1 MKARKLP
8 LIYPTAG
15 FAGLL
20 FVLGAMWYAASSQ
33 NNTAVY
39 LLFFA
44 LTAVF
49 LVSIPHTLI
58 NLAGVTVTLE
68 SVQPAF
74 VGHEVSL
81 PLEIMNGSRAT
92 RHGIELA
99 LSGSNTERQR
109 IDCIPALKAARITL
123 RFPAGQR
130 GEHKVGTLCLTS
142 VYPLGFIRLLKK
154 FSSLQ
159 TYIVYPKPAG
169 DIRLPSSFVRWH
181 DGRPLTEVG
190 EGDDFA
196 GARVYVQG
204 ESQRHIDWRAVARG
218 QPLMTKQFTVEEEGV
233 LYFDFSALHLADAEE
248 RLSQL
253 ALWVIEAERARRP
266 YSLRLPGVEILPAI
280 GQSHFHQCMRAL
292 SLFEVERPLR
302 GVRSARSA
310 DPTLPAT
317 WTRE

>member
-1 MKARKLP
+1 VKAGKLP
-8 LIYPTAG
+8 LIYPTIG

-44 LTAVF
+44 LAAVF

-58 NLAGVTVTLE
+58 NLTGVTVTLE

-74 VGHEVSL
+74 VGQEVSL
-81 PLEIMNGSRAT
+81 PLEIMNDSRAS

-99 LSGSNTERQR
+99 VPDSDRERQR
-109 IDCIPALKAARITL
+109 IDYVPAQKAARITL
-123 RFPAGQR
+123 RFPARQR
-130 GEHKVGTLCLTS
+130 GEHEVGTLCLTS
-142 VYPLGFIRLLKK
+142 TYPLGFIRFLKK
-154 FSSLQ
+154 FSSSQ

-169 DIRLPSSFVRWH
+169 EARLPSSFVHRE
-181 DGRPLTEVG
+181 DGRPLTEFG

-196 GARVYVQG
+196 GVRAYVDG

-218 QPLMTKQFTVEEEGV
+218 QPLMTKQFTAEAEGV
-233 LYFDFSALHLADAEE
+233 VHFDFSALHFTNVEE

-266 YSLRLPGVEILPAI
+266 YGLRLPGVKIPPAV
-280 GQSHFHQCMRAL
+280 GQSHFHECMRAL
-292 SLFEVERPLR
+292 SLFDVTEHE
-302 GVRSARSA
+302 
-310 DPTLPAT
+310 
-317 WTRE
+317 

>member
-1 MKARKLP
+1 VKARKLP
-8 LIYPTAG
+8 LIYPTVG

-58 NLAGVTVTLE
+58 NLTGVTVTVE
-68 SVQPAF
+68 SAQPAF
-74 VGHEVSL
+74 VGQEVSL
-81 PLEIMNGSRAT
+81 PFEIMNDSHAT
-92 RHGIELA
+92 RHGIELV
-99 LSGSNTERQR
+99 LSGSGKEHQR
-109 IDCIPALKAARITL
+109 IDYIPAQKAARVTL
-123 RFPAGQR
+123 RFPARQR
-130 GEHKVGTLCLTS
+130 GEHNVGTLCLTS
-142 VYPLGFIRLLKK
+142 AYPLGFIRFVKK
-154 FSSLQ
+154 FAPSQ

-169 DIRLPSSFVRWH
+169 DVRLPPSFVHRRE
-181 DGRPLTEVG
+181 GQPLTELG

-196 GARVYVQG
+196 GVRDYVPG

-218 QPLMTKQFTVEEEGV
+218 HSLMTKQFAAEAEGV
-233 LYFDFSALHLADAEE
+233 VYFDFSALHFANVEE

-266 YSLRLPGVEILPAI
+266 YGLRLPGIEIPPAV
-280 GQSHFHQCMRAL
+280 GQPHFHQCLRAL
-292 SLFEVERPLR
+292 SLFQLKPEQE
-302 GVRSARSA
+302 
-310 DPTLPAT
+310 
-317 WTRE
+317 

>member
-8 LIYPTAG
+8 LIYPTVG

-33 NNTAVY
+33 NNAAVY
-39 LLFFA
+39 LLLFV

-74 VGHEVSL
+74 VGQEVSL
-81 PLEIMNGSRAT
+81 PLEVMNDSRAI
-92 RHGIELA
+92 RYGIELA
-99 LSGSNTERQR
+99 VSGSNRKRQR
-109 IDCIPALKAARITL
+109 IDHIPSHKAARVTL
-123 RFPAGQR
+123 RLPVRQR
-130 GEHKVGTLCLTS
+130 GEHSVEILYLTS
-142 VYPLGFIRLLKK
+142 AYPLGFIRFLKK
-154 FSSLQ
+154 FASSQ

-169 DIRLPSSFVRWH
+169 EVRLPSSFVLRR
-181 DGRPLTEVG
+181 DGRPLTEFG

-196 GARVYVQG
+196 GVRPYVHG

-218 QPLMTKQFTVEEEGV
+218 QSLITKQFTAEAEGV
-233 LYFDFSALHLADAEE
+233 VYLDFSAVRSADMEE
-248 RLSQL
+248 KLSQL

-266 YSLRLPGVEILPAI
+266 YALRLPGTQILPGV
-280 GQSHFHQCMRAL
+280 GQAHFHQCLRAL
-292 SLFEVERPLR
+292 SLFHVGEHEQER
-302 GVRSARSA
+302 G
-310 DPTLPAT
+310 
-317 WTRE
+317 

>member
-33 NNTAVY
+33 NNAAVY
-39 LLFFA
+39 LLLFV

-58 NLAGVTVTLE
+58 NLAGVKVTLE

-74 VGHEVSL
+74 VGQEVSL
-81 PLEIMNGSRAT
+81 PLEIMNDSRAI
-92 RHGIELA
+92 HYGIDLTV
-99 LSGSNTERQR
+99 SGSNRERQR
-109 IDCIPALKAARITL
+109 IDSIPAQRAARVTL
-123 RFPAGQR
+123 RFPARQR
-130 GEHKVGTLCLTS
+130 GEHCVEPLCLTS
-142 VYPLGFIRLLKK
+142 AYPLGFLRFSKK
-154 FSSLQ
+154 FASSQ

-169 DIRLPSSFVRWH
+169 EVRFPSSFVLRR
-181 DGRPLTEVG
+181 DGRSVTQFA

-196 GARVYVQG
+196 GVRPYVPG

-218 QPLMTKQFTVEEEGV
+218 QSLMTKQFTAQEEGV
-233 LYFDFSALHLADAEE
+233 VYLDFSAVRSADVEE
-248 RLSQL
+248 KLSQL

-266 YSLRLPGVEILPAI
+266 YALRLPGTEILPAV
-280 GQSHFHQCMRAL
+280 GQPHFHQCLRAL
-292 SLFEVERPLR
+292 SLFR
-302 GVRSARSA
+302 VR
-310 DPTLPAT
+310 
-317 WTRE
+317 EHE

>member
-1 MKARKLP
+1 VKARKLP

-49 LVSIPHTLI
+49 LVSIPHTLV

-74 VGHEVSL
+74 VGQEISL
-81 PLEIMNGSRAT
+81 PLEVTNDSRAT
-92 RHGIELA
+92 RHAIELG
-99 LSGSNTERQR
+99 LSGSDRERQR
-109 IDCIPALKAARITL
+109 IDRIPAHKAARVTL
-123 RFPAGQR
+123 RFRARER
-130 GEHKVGTLCLTS
+130 GEHTVETLCLTS
-142 VYPLGFIRLLKK
+142 AYPIGFIRFLKK
-154 FSSLQ
+154 FSSSQ
-159 TYIVYPKPAG
+159 TYIVYPKPTG
-169 DIRLPSSFVRWH
+169 DVQLPTSLVHRG
-181 DGRPLTEVG
+181 DGRPLTEFG

-196 GARVYVQG
+196 GIRAYVPG

-218 QPLMTKQFTVEEEGV
+218 QPLMTKQFTAEAEGVVYLDFSVLRFANVEEK
-233 LYFDFSALHLADAEE
+233 
-248 RLSQL
+248 LSQL

-266 YSLRLPGVEILPAI
+266 YGLRLPSVEIPPAI
-280 GQSHFHQCMRAL
+280 GQMHFHQCLRAL
-292 SLFEVERPLR
+292 SLFELSEQEHPPLQKPGR
-302 GVRSARSA
+302 GR
-310 DPTLPAT
+310 
-317 WTRE
+317 